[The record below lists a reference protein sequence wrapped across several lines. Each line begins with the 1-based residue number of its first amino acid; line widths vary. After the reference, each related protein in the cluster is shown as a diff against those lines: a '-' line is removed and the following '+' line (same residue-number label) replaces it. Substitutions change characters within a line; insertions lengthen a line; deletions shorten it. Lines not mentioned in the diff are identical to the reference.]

1 MESPIEMNS
10 EAQIPSQN
18 SDSDRR
24 GYHWRAIAR
33 LALKHRA
40 ELVRANILALLATL
54 VIVPVPLLLPVL
66 VDEVLLDQA
75 GPVLPVMQAIL
86 PASLHT
92 PVVYI
97 ALMVLV
103 AFCMR
108 SAALAFNVMQSLE
121 FSKISKDV
129 VFRMRSR
136 LLGRLQR
143 VAMSEYETLGS
154 GAVSSHF
161 ITDLDTIDQF
171 LGTTI
176 SRFLVA
182 SLTVIGTALVLL
194 WVHWQ
199 LALLILLFNPLVI
212 FVTTVIGK
220 QVKELKRREN
230 SAYEVFQGALTE
242 TLDAIHQ
249 LRAANRE
256 GHYLRYL
263 IGHARTVRDHA
274 VQFEWRSDAASRASF
289 ALFQFGVDVFRAAA
303 MVAVLVSDLSI
314 GMMFAVFGYLWFMLT
329 PVQEML
335 NMQYAYYAANA
346 ALARINRLLAL
357 KQEPRYPALQNPFE
371 GRHTVSLTLRDIHF
385 SYGED
390 ENVLRGINLHVEPG
404 EKVAVVGASGGG
416 KSTLVQ
422 VLLGMYTPDSGDV
435 LIDGVPVQRI
445 GLPRL
450 REHVA
455 TVLQHPALFN
465 DTLRQNLTLG
475 RTTTEAQLW
484 EALKIAQLDATVAA
498 MPAGLETMVG
508 RQGVRLSGGQ
518 RQRLAIARM
527 VLSDPSIVILDEA
540 TSALD
545 AETEFK
551 LHRALEAFL
560 AQRTTLIIAHRLSA
574 VKQADRAVVFEDG
587 RIIEEGHH
595 DELIARQGLYAQLY
609 GDRQH

>member
-1 MESPIEMNS
+1 MNS

>member
-1 MESPIEMNS
+1 MET
-10 EAQIPSQN
+10 
-18 SDSDRR
+18 R
-24 GYHWRAIAR
+24 GYSWRTIAV
-33 LALKHRA
+33 LALKHRPR
-40 ELVRANILALLATL
+40 LVRANILAILATL
-54 VIVPVPLLLPVL
+54 VSVPIPLLLPVL
-66 VDEVLLDQA
+66 VDEVLLDEA
-75 GPVLPVMQAIL
+75 GPVLPVMQSIL
-86 PASLHT
+86 PATWHE

-97 ALMVLV
+97 GLMVIA
-103 AFCMR
+103 AFLMR
-108 SAALAFNVMQSLE
+108 LAALGFNVMQSLQ
-121 FSKISKDV
+121 FSMISKDV
-129 VFRMRSR
+129 VFRIRSR

-171 LGTTI
+171 LGNTI

-182 SLTVIGTALVLL
+182 SLTVLGTAIVLL

-212 FVTTVIGK
+212 FVTTLIGK
-220 QVKELKRREN
+220 QVKELKRKEN
-230 SAYEVFQGALTE
+230 SAYEAFQSALSE

-256 GHYLRYL
+256 GHYLQHL
-263 IGHARTVRDHA
+263 IGRARNVRDHA
-274 VQFEWRSDAASRASF
+274 VQFEWRSDAATRASF
-289 ALFQFGVDVFRAAA
+289 SLFQFGVDAFRAAA
-303 MVAVLVSDLSI
+303 MVAVLMSDLSI

-335 NMQYAYYAANA
+335 NMQYAFYAANA

-357 KQEPRYPALQNPFE
+357 KQEPRYPAMENPF
-371 GRHTVSLTLRDIHF
+371 RDHHTVSVTLRDIHF
-385 SYGED
+385 RYSED
-390 ENVLRGINLHVEPG
+390 EDILRGINLHIEPG

-422 VLLGMYTPDSGDV
+422 VLLGMYTPDRGDI
-435 LIDGVPVQRI
+435 LIAGVPVQRI
-445 GLPRL
+445 GLPCL
-450 REHVA
+450 REHIA

-475 RTTTEAQLW
+475 REVSEASMW
-484 EALKIAQLDATVAA
+484 EALQIAQLDQTVAA
-498 MPAGLETMVG
+498 MPDGLDTMVG

-527 VLSDPSIVILDEA
+527 VLSDPSVVILDEA

-545 AETEFK
+545 AETEFQ
-551 LHRALEAFL
+551 LHKAMEAFL
-560 AQRTTLIIAHRLSA
+560 EKRTTLIIAHRLSA
-574 VKQADRAVVFEDG
+574 VKRADRAVVFEDG

-595 DELIARQGLYAQLY
+595 DELLAKAGLYAQLY
-609 GDRQH
+609 GDRQS

>member
-1 MESPIEMNS
+1 MQQNNLQQSAESAGGHQPY
-10 EAQIPSQN
+10 
-18 SDSDRR
+18 R
-24 GYHWRAIAR
+24 WRDIFL
-33 LALKHRA
+33 LALKHKPRLA
-40 ELVRANILALLATL
+40 RANLLAILATVMA
-54 VIVPVPLLLPVL
+54 VPVPLLLPVL
-66 VDEVLLDQA
+66 VDEVLLEKE
-75 GPVLPVMQAIL
+75 GPVLPVMDAIL
-86 PASLHT
+86 PGAWQQ

-97 ALMVLV
+97 GLMVL
-103 AFCMR
+103 AALLLR
-108 SAALAFNVMQSLE
+108 SAALFFNVLQSRE
-121 FSKISKDV
+121 FSKVSKDV

-143 VAMSEYETLGS
+143 VAMSEYETRGS
-154 GAVSSHF
+154 GAISSHF
-161 ITDLDTIDQF
+161 ITDLDTMDQF

-182 SLTVIGTALVLL
+182 SLTVIGTAVVLL

-212 FVTTVIGK
+212 FATILIGK

-230 SAYEVFQGALTE
+230 SAYEEFQGDLTE

-256 GHYLRYL
+256 KHYLRLL
-263 IGHARTVRDHA
+263 IDRARVVRDHA
-274 VQFEWRSDAASRASF
+274 IRFQWRSDAATRASF

-303 MVAVLVSDLSI
+303 MITVLLSDLSI
-314 GMMFAVFGYLWFMLT
+314 GMMFAIFGYLWFMLT

-335 NMQYAYYAANA
+335 NMQYAWFAANA
-346 ALARINRLLAL
+346 ALGRINRLLEL
-357 KQEPRYPALQNPFE
+357 KEEPRYPALEDPFR
-371 GRHTVSLTLRDIHF
+371 GHHTVSLTLRDIHF
-385 SYGED
+385 GYGD
-390 ENVLRGINLHVEPG
+390 EQVLRGINLHLEPG

-422 VLLGMYTPDSGDV
+422 IILGMYTPQQGEV
-435 LIDGVPVQRI
+435 LINDVPVQRI

-465 DTLRQNLTLG
+465 DTIRQNLTLG
-475 RTTTEAQLW
+475 RDKPDSELW
-484 EALKIAQLDATVAA
+484 EALRIAQLDTMVAA
-498 MPAGLETMVG
+498 MPDQLDTVIG

-527 VLSDPSIVILDEA
+527 VLSDPSLVILDEA

-545 AETEFK
+545 AETEHQ
-551 LHRALEAFL
+551 LHRDLEAFL
-560 AQRTTLIIAHRLSA
+560 ERRTTLIIAHRLSA
-574 VKQADRAVVFEDG
+574 VKQADRACVFEDG
-587 RIIEEGHH
+587 RIIEEGRHE
-595 DELIARQGLYAQLY
+595 ELIAREGIYAQLY
-609 GDRQH
+609 GQRQT